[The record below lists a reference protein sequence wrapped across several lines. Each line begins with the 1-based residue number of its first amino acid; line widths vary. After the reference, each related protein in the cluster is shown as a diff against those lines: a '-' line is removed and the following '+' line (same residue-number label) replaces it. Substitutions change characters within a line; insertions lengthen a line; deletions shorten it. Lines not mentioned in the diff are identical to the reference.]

1 MNDPCLKSFFTGIL
15 VGIILT
21 CLLLFLSISLVH
33 QEKPNSTPIPTT
45 PTLNQSVTPVETE
58 KPFEDKRLASDILTT
73 GKTIQDIYT
82 QLSNEISEGD
92 LNGAMLTLNIQ
103 YADELSGAVTRA
115 NSYHISPEG
124 KVMLN
129 SWLAYLDKLP
139 MVLYRTQMQIENI
152 GKNYYAKAHAEKISA
167 DKILIVADTYLK
179 AAMDEAKKLNGE
191 PAELRLNKVSLPL
204 SNKDI

>member
-1 MNDPCLKSFFTGIL
+1 
-15 VGIILT
+15 
-21 CLLLFLSISLVH
+21 
-33 QEKPNSTPIPTT
+33 
-45 PTLNQSVTPVETE
+45 
-58 KPFEDKRLASDILTT
+58 
-73 GKTIQDIYT
+73 
-82 QLSNEISEGD
+82 
-92 LNGAMLTLNIQ
+92 
-103 YADELSGAVTRA
+103 
-115 NSYHISPEG
+115 
-124 KVMLN
+124 MLN